1 MGLSTQNY
9 ITGDDFL
16 TFTIWTTSYCNFNC
30 RYCYETENKPSNFM
44 DIETASRVIE
54 YIRAQTVKNN
64 KKTVWITFHGGEPM
78 LNTRV
83 IKYVLDVL
91 EKDEDITYFTSITT
105 NGSVMDDEIFRRINE
120 VSVSLDGQKESHNK
134 NRVNH
139 QNEGTYDLI
148 INNIEN
154 ILKLRNNNVRL
165 RMVVTPDNTDEL
177 FDNIVYVASLGF
189 TEIVPGIDVFSNE
202 WTNEKFR
209 TLYEQLIKL
218 KRYREENWYDKR
230 INIAI
235 LDEKVVKKKNCEVG
249 TDGYQIGVN
258 GLLYHCMYT
267 ANDPTH
273 SIGNIIDG
281 VDEKKAEEINCL
293 NRIKPD
299 VCEGCT
305 DQPYCEAQRCLILNK
320 LTTGDYYSP
329 SPVLC
334 KYECLKLKLNGVN
347 VEL

>member
-1 MGLSTQNY
+1 
-9 ITGDDFL
+9 
-16 TFTIWTTSYCNFNC
+16 
-30 RYCYETENKPSNFM
+30 
-44 DIETASRVIE
+44 
-54 YIRAQTVKNN
+54 
-64 KKTVWITFHGGEPM
+64 
-78 LNTRV
+78 
-83 IKYVLDVL
+83 
-91 EKDEDITYFTSITT
+91 
-105 NGSVMDDEIFRRINE
+105 
-120 VSVSLDGQKESHNK
+120 
-134 NRVNH
+134 
-139 QNEGTYDLI
+139 
-148 INNIEN
+148 
-154 ILKLRNNNVRL
+154 
-165 RMVVTPDNTDEL
+165 MVVTPDNTDEL

-218 KRYREENWYDKR
+218 KRYREENWYDKS
-230 INIAI
+230 
-235 LDEKVVKKKNCEVG
+235 
-249 TDGYQIGVN
+249 
-258 GLLYHCMYT
+258 MYT